1 MLNIF
6 SSLETAVSAR
16 AGSRLGACPPGRAGT
31 VDQSSMGV
39 MARPRPRAVSS
50 AGVFG
55 HGRTA
60 AFQGTAAG
68 LTGHSQP
75 SGLQRNCEKYVHTTR
90 ATAASGGAPGL
101 QPRRDPV

>member
-1 MLNIF
+1 MLNIL

-16 AGSRLGACPPGRAGT
+16 AGSSLGACLPGRVGT
-31 VDQSSMGV
+31 VDQGSTGV
-39 MARPRPRAVSS
+39 MVRPRPRAVSP

-68 LTGHSQP
+68 RSGHSQP
-75 SGLQRNCEKYVHTTR
+75 SGQQNNCEKYVHTTR
-90 ATAASGGAPGL
+90 ITAPSGGAPGL